1 MNIFQIKLKVFLL
14 KDIKVEDSQEIIS
27 GFIDKG
33 MSRDHMFL
41 EFHESNK
48 FKGYCF
54 DAPYPIEESK
64 IYKKGNI
71 YTLTIRTI
79 DNNLADF
86 FANKLVNEFNDDLKG
101 LTSEIRI
108 LPKKHI
114 EKLYS
119 ITPVIMKN
127 SEGYWKGKIDLEEF
141 ERRLKVNLIKKYNS
155 VTGSK
160 IDENFELYS
169 TIEFKN
175 KKPIGAKYKNVKL
188 LGDKI
193 SLNVSENENAQ
204 KLAYMSLGTGIFEM
218 NARGFGFVNYRW
230 L

>member
-1 MNIFQIKLKVFLL
+1 MNVFQIKLKIFLL
-14 KDIKVEDSQEIIS
+14 KDIKASDSQEIIS
-27 GFIDKG
+27 GFIDNG

-41 EFHESNK
+41 ELHESNK

-54 DAPYPIEESK
+54 DLPYPIEEDK

-86 FANKLVNEFNDDLKG
+86 FANKLVNEFSDNLKG

-119 ITPVIMKN
+119 ITPTIMKN
-127 SEGYWKGKIDLEEF
+127 SEGYWKGKISLEEF
-141 ERRLKVNLIKKYNS
+141 ERRLKVNLIKKYNHI
-155 VTGSK
+155 TNSK

-193 SLNVSENENAQ
+193 SLNISENENAQ

-218 NARGFGFVNYRW
+218 NARGFGFISYRW

>member
-1 MNIFQIKLKVFLL
+1 MNVFQIKLKIFIL
-14 KDIKVEDSQEIIS
+14 KDIPIEDSQEIVS
-27 GFIDKG
+27 AFIDSGLSKDK
-33 MSRDHMFL
+33 SLL
-41 EFHESNK
+41 ELHESNK

-54 DAPYPIEESK
+54 DAPYPLEIDR
-64 IYKKGNI
+64 IYRRDTI

-79 DNNLADF
+79 EKDLAEF
-86 FANKLVNEFNDDLKG
+86 FANKLVNEFNSSIKG

-119 ITPVIMKN
+119 LTPAVMKN
-127 SEGYWKGKIDLEEF
+127 DGGYWKNQIKLDKFEE
-141 ERRLKVNLIKKYNS
+141 RLKANLIKKYNS
-155 VTGSK
+155 ITNSK
-160 IDENFELYS
+160 INEDFQLYT

-175 KKPIGAKYKNVKL
+175 KTPISTKYKNIKL

-193 SLNVSENENAQ
+193 SLNIAENERAQ
-204 KLAYMSLGTGIFEM
+204 ELAYMSLGTGIFEM
-218 NARGFGFVNYRW
+218 NARGYGFVNYWW